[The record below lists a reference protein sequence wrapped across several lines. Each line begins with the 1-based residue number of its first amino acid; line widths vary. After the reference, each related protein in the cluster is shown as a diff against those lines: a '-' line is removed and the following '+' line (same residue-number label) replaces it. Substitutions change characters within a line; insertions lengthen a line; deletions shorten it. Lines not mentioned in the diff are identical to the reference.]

1 MMAEENKVIEII
13 TQADSAFAKGK
24 EMWACLDYLSDHYKN
39 INMEKISPDSMFHS
53 DRWNGHG
60 GADMNF
66 VWSSWL
72 PESKHYPLLLVCKI
86 IAHFEISNQNKKI
99 STVLN
104 NIREFIYFFKAM
116 FESKSILVAEYNQP
130 FQNLS
135 YLTKTDVIHQCQLKF
150 ASTATLNPAPLTGLN
165 YLALCKL
172 SNFPNAEFLIS
183 GSKISMPWGQK
194 SVTYWAIDMCSSL
207 EQENSDGYFF
217 DSNNDG
223 VRSYSPLKMEV
234 VDKIVQNVMP
244 FIDEHIELI
253 NDVFDEIEKF
263 SELNN
268 ISYQKG
274 RGRIHEKVRRDIE
287 DKYGEQLNLIVPL
300 FYSSEDE
307 DSALS
312 TRWFTEFEQLIQ
324 GAVAWLI
331 LLTTGLR
338 NVDMRNLV
346 KGCCQQS
353 KRFDLLYY
361 LITDIKK
368 TNLKNYVI
376 PVPPLIKKAV
386 DLATSAKIDRTGHML
401 LNQRMASSTDNT
413 SSDKKKIGSGRGF
426 NSLIQNFAKHFDI
439 QLETIREDDD
449 DEATAHCVR
458 ATLAG
463 YIGSKSHAAIILL
476 KRLFGHSNNL
486 MPDAYLCNNP
496 IIVRDRRKR
505 ILSAQKEQASLMAK
519 NLSRATVSGV
529 KGNQLLDGVEHIK
542 QELKNELK
550 NESLTE
556 MDFHVRLEERI
567 KEILLMRISGED
579 IYALHT
585 PVGVICMRSQSDSTD
600 SPCAKRGNH
609 ERRKALN
616 ISKGVTDVL
625 ATLPNPAHCIGKD
638 CSDALLGK
646 DWSRDILYSFDY
658 YINLLKGQGHQNVDI
673 ENLAKQVV
681 KIYAPVL
688 KDLYKDER
696 EEAYFD

>member
-1 MMAEENKVIEII
+1 MIEENEVLEI
-13 TQADSAFAKGK
+13 TSQANSAFTKGK
-24 EMWACLDYLSDHYKN
+24 EMWACLNALSDHYEN
-39 INMEKISPDSMFHS
+39 INMDKISPVSNFLD
-53 DRWNGHG
+53 DRWDGHG

-66 VWSSWL
+66 VWHKWL
-72 PESKHYPLLLVCKI
+72 PDSKHYPLLMVCKV
-86 IAHFEISNQNKKI
+86 IAHFEMTSQNKKI
-99 STVLN
+99 STVLG
-104 NIREFIYFFKAM
+104 NIREFIYLFKAM

-135 YLTKTDVIHQCQLKF
+135 YLTTSDVIHQCQLQF
-150 ASTATLNPAPLTGLN
+150 ATTATLSATPLTGLN
-165 YLALCKL
+165 YLASCKL

-183 GSKISMPWGQK
+183 GSKNSMPWGK
-194 SVTYWAIDMCSSL
+194 TSVTYWARDMRSSL

-217 DSNNDG
+217 DSNNDE
-223 VRSYSPLKMEV
+223 VRSYSPLKMDV
-234 VDKIVQNVMP
+234 VDAIVQSAML
-244 FIDEHIELI
+244 FLDEHLTLI
-253 NDVFDEIEKF
+253 NNVFDEIYE
-263 SELNN
+263 SEDLNLE
-268 ISYQKG
+268 SYQKG
-274 RGRIHEKVRRDIE
+274 QGRIDVEVRKDIE
-287 DKYGEQLNLIVPL
+287 SKYGTQLDHILPL
-300 FYSSEDE
+300 FYISNDE
-307 DSALS
+307 KKAISMM
-312 TRWFTEFEQLIQ
+312 WFYKFEQLIQ

-346 KGCCQQS
+346 KGCCQES

-361 LITDIKK
+361 LITNIKK
-368 TNLKNYVI
+368 TNLKNYII
-376 PVPPLIKKAV
+376 PVPPIIKKAV

-401 LNQRMASSTDNT
+401 LNQKSASSTDNT
-413 SSDKKKIGSGRGF
+413 STDKKKIGSGTGF
-426 NSLIQNFAKHFDI
+426 NTLIKNFAAHFDI
-439 QLETIREDDD
+439 KLETISEDNDN
-449 DEATAHCVR
+449 EATAHCVR

-463 YIGSKSHAAIILL
+463 YIGSKSHAAIIIL

-505 ILSAQKEQASLMAK
+505 ILCAQKEHASLMAK

-529 KGNQLLDGVEHIK
+529 KGKQLLDGVEHIK
-542 QELKNELK
+542 QELENELK

-609 ERRKALN
+609 DVRKALN
-616 ISKGVTDVL
+616 ISKDVTDVL

-646 DWSRDILYSFDY
+646 DWSWDILFSFDY
-658 YINLLKGQGHQNVDI
+658 YINLLKGQGHENVDI
-673 ENLAKQVV
+673 ENQAKQVV
-681 KIYAPVL
+681 KIYAPIL
-688 KDLYKDER
+688 KGLYAEER

>member
-1 MMAEENKVIEII
+1 MAEENKVIEIT
-13 TQADSAFAKGK
+13 TQANSAFAKGK
-24 EMWACLDYLSDHYKN
+24 DMWACLNYLSDNYKN
-39 INMEKISPDSMFHS
+39 INMEKISPVSEFHS
-53 DRWNGHG
+53 DLWDGHG
-60 GADMNF
+60 GPDMNF
-66 VWSSWL
+66 VWSKWL

-86 IAHFEISNQNKKI
+86 VAHFELSNQNKQI
-99 STVLN
+99 STVLS
-104 NIREFIYFFKAM
+104 NIREFISFFKAM

-135 YLTKTDVIHQCQLKF
+135 YLTKTDVIHQCQLHF
-150 ASTATLNPAPLTGLN
+150 ATTSILSATPLMGLS
-165 YLALCKL
+165 YLTKCKL
-172 SNFPNAEFLIS
+172 SNFPNAEFLVS
-183 GSKISMPWGQK
+183 GSNSSMPWGNK
-194 SVTYWAIDMCSSL
+194 SVIYWARDMRAIL
-207 EQENSDGYFF
+207 KRDISDGLIL
-217 DSNNDG
+217 DSSNDER
-223 VRSYSPLKMEV
+223 RSYSPLKMEV
-234 VDKIVQNVMP
+234 VDAIVQNAML
-244 FIDEHIELI
+244 FLDEHVELI
-253 NDVFDEIEKF
+253 NDVFDEIEEF

-268 ISYQKG
+268 ISNEKG
-274 RGRIHEKVRRDIE
+274 RGRIDEQVRRNIE
-287 DKYGEQLNLIVPL
+287 DKYGPQLNLIVPL
-300 FYSSEDE
+300 FYSSDDE

-312 TRWFTEFEQLIQ
+312 SRWFTEFEQLIQ

-519 NLSRATVSGV
+519 NLVRATVSGV

-556 MDFHVRLEERI
+556 MDFHVCLEERL

-579 IYALHT
+579 VYALNT
-585 PVGVICMRSQSDSTD
+585 PVGVVCMRSQSDSTD
-600 SPCAKRGNH
+600 SLCAKRGNH
-609 ERRKALN
+609 EQRKALN
-616 ISKGVTDVL
+616 ISKDVTDVL

-646 DWSRDILYSFDY
+646 DWSWDILYSFDY
-658 YINLLKGQGHQNVDI
+658 YINLLKGQGHENVDI

>member
-1 MMAEENKVIEII
+1 MIEENKVLEIT
-13 TQADSAFAKGK
+13 TQADSAFTKGK
-24 EMWACLDYLSDHYKN
+24 EMWTCLDSLSDHYKDK
-39 INMEKISPDSMFHS
+39 NMDKISPVSTFHS
-53 DRWNGHG
+53 GRWDGHG
-60 GADMNF
+60 GANMNF
-66 VWSSWL
+66 VWHQWL
-72 PESKHYPLLLVCKI
+72 PESKHYPLLLVCKVM
-86 IAHFEISNQNKKI
+86 AYFEVTNQNKKI

-104 NIREFIYFFKAM
+104 NIREFISFFKEM

-135 YLTKTDVIHQCQLKF
+135 YLTKSDVIHQCQLQF
-150 ASTATLNPAPLTGLN
+150 ASTSTLHPAPLIGLN

-183 GSKISMPWGQK
+183 GSKTSMPWGNEPISQ
-194 SVTYWAIDMCSSL
+194 WAIDICSSL
-207 EQENSDGYFF
+207 EQENSDGGFF

-223 VRSYSPLKMEV
+223 VKSYSPLKMEV
-234 VDKIVQNVMP
+234 VDAIVQKAML
-244 FIDEHIELI
+244 FIDEHIGLI
-253 NDVFDEIEKF
+253 NDVFDEIDKF

-268 ISYQKG
+268 VSHQDGK
-274 RGRIHEKVRRDIE
+274 GRIHEKVRRDIE

-300 FYSSEDE
+300 FYSRDNEDN
-307 DSALS
+307 ALS
-312 TRWFTEFEQLIQ
+312 TRWFDEFEQLIQ

-413 SSDKKKIGSGRGF
+413 SSDKKKIGSCKGF
-426 NSLIQNFAKHFDI
+426 NNLIQNFAKHFDI
-439 QLETIREDDD
+439 QLETISEDDD

-505 ILSAQKEQASLMAK
+505 ILSAQKEQASIMAK
-519 NLSRATVSGV
+519 NLVRATVSGV

-542 QELKNELK
+542 QELKTELK

-556 MDFHVRLEERI
+556 MDFHVCLEERI
-567 KEILLMRISGED
+567 KEILLMRILGED

-609 ERRKALN
+609 ERRKVLN
-616 ISKGVTDVL
+616 ISKDVTDVL

-638 CSDALLGK
+638 CSDALLGR

-658 YINLLKGQGHQNVDI
+658 YIKLLKGQGHENVDI

-696 EEAYFD
+696 EEGYFD